1 MNNELVK
8 MSFRKEKTKVTK
20 SAVAVILDCAIVIPI
35 SDLDVQSAYFLRLHR
50 LSSPYLLETS
60 LH

>member
-20 SAVAVILDCAIVIPI
+20 DAVAVLLDCKIGFY
-35 SDLDVQSAYFLRLHR
+35 YF
-50 LSSPYLLETS
+50 
-60 LH
+60 